1 MIVNLNFGHPNW
13 GIVVGIL
20 LVFICI
26 SLIIDKGFP
35 GGSVVKNLP
44 AMQETQ
50 VQYLGGEDPLE
61 EGMATHSSILVWRIP
76 WAVELGGL
84 QSVGLQRVGH
94 D

>member
-1 MIVNLNFGHPNW
+1 MGHSD
-13 GIVVGIL
+13 IL

-76 WAVELGGL
+76 WTEEPGGY
-84 QSVGLQRVGH
+84 GP
-94 D
+94 